1 MARKPVVGSVP
12 AASPRPKSDTPPEK
26 QRWSFS
32 LRYWRQHNAFA
43 VGDREARWFI
53 SLFER
58 LQDLC
63 AQNVADV
70 MEDFDVRDGLRI
82 HDIDWAAKNIPI
94 EREDIDWVDAVYWNN
109 PEEYPLFQFHISK
122 ALGRVA
128 GFLDENRVFN
138 IVLLDPMHNLQP
150 SSFNGYKIRATNFGE
165 CELTSLVSRIEG
177 VVRKH
182 GELSDHGRAQILD
195 VVKQRHHADGRVILL
210 LPVEQKVIDAINAL
224 IALGEH
230 QDPGEYLISVVDDA
244 FARL

>member
-1 MARKPVVGSVP
+1 MARRPIAGPVPV
-12 AASPRPKSDTPPEK
+12 ASQRPKPDNTPEK

-32 LRYWRQHNAFA
+32 LRYWRQHRDFS

-58 LQDLC
+58 LQAMC
-63 AQNVADV
+63 ALNVADV
-70 MEDFDVRDGLRI
+70 MEDLDVRDGLRI
-82 HDIDWAAKNIPI
+82 HDIDWNSKNIPI
-94 EREDIDWVDAVYWNN
+94 KKSDIDWVDPVYWGN

-128 GFLDENRVFN
+128 GFLDENGVFN

-150 SSFNGYKIRATNFGE
+150 SKFNDYQIRATGFGE
-165 CELTSLVSRIEG
+165 CELTSLIASLEA

-182 GELSDHGRAQILD
+182 NELSDQGRAQILNILRQ
-195 VVKQRHHADGRVILL
+195 KHQADGRVILM
-210 LPVEQKVIDAINAL
+210 LPVEQKVIDAIDAL
-224 IALGEH
+224 IALGQH
-230 QDPGEYLISVVDDA
+230 QNPGEYLISVVDDA